1 VGTIARVVVGAVFLA
16 PAFDGAL
23 ASSEWLLG
31 LVGYPTLLLVW
42 QWIRSRRD
50 PTPINATGPVGF
62 ALNLAGFL
70 ALYLTPIYLPALAI
84 TSDSALI
91 FYGNSMLLAAAR
103 GYRGC
108 ELLAVSNWLLRR
120 PDRMCGLLPGRSPGK
135 TAPPW
140 RVIDPEVLSNVLRSG
155 LIGKR
160 ARGWAG
166 RKGWV
171 WAPSGPSSEARPRT
185 SPRS

>member
-1 VGTIARVVVGAVFLA
+1 VVVGAVFLA

-70 ALYLTPIYLPALAI
+70 ALYLTPIYLPALAHHKRFRPYFLPEL
-84 TSDSALI
+84 DAP
-91 FYGNSMLLAAAR
+91 
-103 GYRGC
+103 GC
-108 ELLAVSNWLLRR
+108 
-120 PDRMCGLLPGRSPGK
+120 RS
-135 TAPPW
+135 W
-140 RVIDPEVLSNVLRSG
+140 VSG
-155 LIGKR
+155 L
-160 ARGWAG
+160 
-166 RKGWV
+166 
-171 WAPSGPSSEARPRT
+171 
-185 SPRS
+185 